1 MYPTPLKSKYC
12 PWCTGLTMGSGVV
25 QCVARTSE
33 IKLTWEDMLTLRIFL
48 ITLDIVAITVVLLW
62 NRKMLWR
69 GTSAPDTHSSEIQ
82 FILCLDVS
90 NTIEEQVL
98 SMMYRSESGNWCCSV
113 CGKEF
118 KIKND
123 MKRHVE
129 SLHIINHPGYVC
141 NYCGDT
147 VKSKN
152 ALRLHISS
160 KHPYQWNEIYQNKMK
175 WYYLLF
181 YSEVSDRIE
190 EYISSMMY
198 QSETRSWIC
207 SECGKESKLK
217 TDITRHVEAKHITNH
232 PGYRCNYCGEYSK
245 TKNALRVHIS
255 TRHPFK
261 WEKSLFYASV

>member
-1 MYPTPLKSKYC
+1 
-12 PWCTGLTMGSGVV
+12 
-25 QCVARTSE
+25 
-33 IKLTWEDMLTLRIFL
+33 MLTLRIFL

-82 FILCLDVS
+82 FVSCLDVS

-129 SLHIINHPGYVC
+129 SLHITNHPGYVC

-160 KHPYQWNEIYQNKMK
+160 KHPYQWNEIYQNEMIFFII
-175 WYYLLF
+175 LF
-181 YSEVSDRIE
+181 RGLWQDWGIHFIHDVSVRDQE
-190 EYISSMMY
+190 
-198 QSETRSWIC
+198 
-207 SECGKESKLK
+207 L
-217 TDITRHVEAKHITNH
+217 DL
-232 PGYRCNYCGEYSK
+232 
-245 TKNALRVHIS
+245 LRVWQRIQTKDRYHE
-255 TRHPFK
+255 TC
-261 WEKSLFYASV
+261 WG